1 MKELI
6 MSNKID
12 RDLIIEQLAQYF
24 TDGVDLDSLM
34 QYFYEGQ
41 LNYLNNLPDNE
52 IEQLAIENN
61 IMDSKE

>member
-1 MKELI
+1 